1 MVWAR
6 RRKFD
11 NRRIMQFIKF
21 VSEEKNKLYF
31 VFPLQPQVFNTQNIF
46 KISPWQLQF
55 ES

>member
-11 NRRIMQFIKF
+11 YRRIMQFIKF